1 MAEPVDSSDIKITLK
16 SKLLHRDKFDE
27 MGQQFTQQEE
37 KKISLK
43 RKAVQTS
50 TPDKRARASSI
61 SFVSPNVSQSMV
73 EDMEQDNIALSQA
86 SSGYFSQSSML
97 SDC

>member
-1 MAEPVDSSDIKITLK
+1 M
-16 SKLLHRDKFDE
+16 LHQDKFEE

-37 KKISLK
+37 KKTSLK

-50 TPDKRARASSI
+50 TPAKRAFVQPNLSL
-61 SFVSPNVSQSMV
+61 SFISPNVSQSMV
-73 EDMEQDNIALSQA
+73 EEMEQENIALSQA
-86 SSGYFSQSSML
+86 SSGYYSQSSML